1 MIALAIEMGVYDD
14 DKDEENSNNDLEAA
28 AANDLKAAAADQLV
42 VTVAEQEDT
51 AAESEHSS
59 KLGTWSAGLA
69 STEKW
74 RMTESLYPATYPS
87 KKPVSH
93 IYFIYNITN

>member
-59 KLGTWSAGLA
+59 RVHRKYLLYSFLVKFRLFINAHYISFEVA
-69 STEKW
+69 SK
-74 RMTESLYPATYPS
+74 SYIFY
-87 KKPVSH
+87 
-93 IYFIYNITN
+93 I